1 LKENDEID
9 FNDMINLA
17 TQYVEQGKYLNP
29 YKMVIVDEY
38 QDISKARFSLLNSMR
53 KSNNFDLFCVGDDW
67 QSIYRFAGSDIGFI
81 LNFERFWGPTET
93 SKIETTYRFSQ
104 NLIGITGYFVMKNPS
119 QIKKSIVG
127 KSFSVGFPLGE
138 ISGYTEKYAVEFML
152 KRLDDL
158 PKNSTVFFI
167 GRYSFDSKI
176 LDESKLLSVHYNNVT
191 KLVDVKYSRRPD
203 LKMNF
208 ITAHKSKGLQADFV
222 FIINNKKSRMGF
234 PSKVQDAAILD
245 LLLEGSDRYP
255 YAEERR
261 LFYVA
266 MTRAKQKVFMLT
278 VNGKESEFVNEL
290 KETYGDE
297 LKAERF
303 TCPLCGGRLVKRSGQ
318 YGEFWGC
325 ENYSTIRCTYKRKT
339 K

>member
-1 LKENDEID
+1 
-9 FNDMINLA
+9 
-17 TQYVEQGKYLNP
+17 
-29 YKMVIVDEY
+29 
-38 QDISKARFSLLNSMR
+38 
-53 KSNNFDLFCVGDDW
+53 
-67 QSIYRFAGSDIGFI
+67 
-81 LNFERFWGPTET
+81 
-93 SKIETTYRFSQ
+93 
-104 NLIGITGYFVMKNPS
+104 
-119 QIKKSIVG
+119 
-127 KSFSVGFPLGE
+127 
-138 ISGYTEKYAVEFML
+138 
-152 KRLDDL
+152 
-158 PKNSTVFFI
+158 
-167 GRYSFDSKI
+167 
-176 LDESKLLSVHYNNVT
+176 
-191 KLVDVKYSRRPD
+191 
-203 LKMNF
+203 
-208 ITAHKSKGLQADFV
+208 
-222 FIINNKKSRMGF
+222 MGF

-303 TCPLCGGRLVKRSGQ
+303 TCPLCGGKLVKRSGQ

-325 ENYSTIRCTYKRKT
+325 ENYSTIRCTFKRKT